1 MTYYTAD
8 QGGARGAN
16 GKTLDPFKS
25 VAVPIAMF
33 RKKNGKMAE
42 IKGVGIVRV
51 DDACAGG
58 ACKDFDIY
66 IGGDIKA
73 QTRLPNWQAGNI
85 PIEYRWL

>member
-1 MTYYTAD
+1 MTYYVASRK
-8 QGGARGAN
+8 AKGAN

-33 RKKNGKMAE
+33 SKKKGKMAE

-51 DDACAGG
+51 DDACGGG
-58 ACKDFDIY
+58 ACKDLDIY
-66 IGGDIKA
+66 IGDDIGA
-73 QTRLPNWQAGNI
+73 RTRLPNWQAGNI